1 MACKFEKP
9 LLWLDCE
16 MTGLD
21 PLTDKI
27 LEVACILTDGE
38 LKHIQ
43 EGPSL
48 VLHCPKSVLDMMGE
62 WCSNQHRSSGLTKA
76 CLQSTLTVRDAEK
89 SIIDFLKANNVE
101 EQTAVL
107 AGNSIHVDK
116 EYVRDAEKSIIDFLK
131 ANNVEEQTAV
141 LAGNSIHM
149 DKEFLRR
156 EMPELLKFLHY
167 RILDVSSI
175 KIIAERWFPSLA
187 VPKKSYNHRALD
199 DIKESIQELKYYRQ
213 NIFQSTAEYAAQ
225 PVVQLEETRTNNMDT
240 KDDEQ
245 QRI

>member
-116 EYVRDAEKSIIDFLK
+116 E
-131 ANNVEEQTAV
+131 
-141 LAGNSIHM
+141 
-149 DKEFLRR
+149 FLRR